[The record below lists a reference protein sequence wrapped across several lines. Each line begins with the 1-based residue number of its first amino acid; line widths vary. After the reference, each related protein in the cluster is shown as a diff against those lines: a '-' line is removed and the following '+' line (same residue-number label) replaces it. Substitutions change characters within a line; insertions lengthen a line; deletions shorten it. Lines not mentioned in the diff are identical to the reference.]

1 MERRWQQ
8 AQSVG
13 RYWMDRQARLHHFE
27 IHRPVAVW
35 LDRERNVYQYIVRS
49 SRDIQD
55 WRGGSTTCVFFDADT
70 GVFKLLL
77 LPSGQYHG
85 NTVTSWIYALHMGNI
100 FGLQYRIFVCL
111 TGLVVVMLSATG
123 IIIWFKKRRIR
134 RSKTVTWREC
144 ARKEWPCFAAHCI
157 TTRINPS
164 LFA

>member
-55 WRGGSTTCVFFDADT
+55 WRGGALPVFFLTPIPACSSCC
-70 GVFKLLL
+70 FC
-77 LPSGQYHG
+77 LPD
-85 NTVTSWIYALHMGNI
+85 NI
-100 FGLQYRIFVCL
+100 MAIL
-111 TGLVVVMLSATG
+111 
-123 IIIWFKKRRIR
+123 
-134 RSKTVTWREC
+134 
-144 ARKEWPCFAAHCI
+144 
-157 TTRINPS
+157 
-164 LFA
+164 